1 MPPRIETKGEDMDD
15 RNLSR
20 RGFLEKASAGVA
32 VASFVPA
39 VAPKV
44 SGRPN
49 NLALKGGTPVRSKAF
64 PAWPQTNDLD
74 EANILKSLRNH
85 RWCTFDGEFIPKFE
99 KAWAQRTGTR
109 GSVMT
114 PCGTH
119 ALHMAIELLGIG
131 PGDEVLVSPYT
142 YIATIDA
149 ILLSY
154 ALPVF
159 VDSDIRTFQL
169 DPNDM
174 ERRITEHTR
183 AILPVHIYGAP
194 AHMDR
199 ILAIAE
205 KHHLDVIEDAC
216 QGHLAEWR
224 NKKLGSMGT
233 IGCFSF
239 QESKNLPGGE
249 AGAIDTN
256 REDLIA
262 KAYMYRN
269 FGADPDGPGYRI
281 RGTKYRISDFAAA
294 VLMAQLTRLDAV
306 SETREKHAERLRSG
320 LAKVPGILPQEHY
333 PESTRQ
339 NNYVVGLRCD
349 MAQFHGASREQ
360 VLKALRAEGIPI
372 GAGYP
377 PLNKEPFLEDNLTSR
392 GFRAVYSRERL
403 DKYRLQNRC
412 PHNDEL
418 CATSMTLSQEVL
430 IGSEGDVDDVV
441 EAFAKVQRN
450 AAQIVTS

>member
-1 MPPRIETKGEDMDD
+1 MDD
-15 RNLSR
+15 RSLSR
-20 RGFLEKASAGVA
+20 RVFLERASAGVA
-32 VASFVPA
+32 AASFAPA
-39 VAPKV
+39 SVPKV
-44 SGRPN
+44 FGNPN
-49 NLALKGGTPVRSKAF
+49 ALALKGGTPVRSKAF
-64 PAWPQTNDLD
+64 PAWPQTDDLD

-99 KAWAQRTGTR
+99 KAWAERSGVR
-109 GSVMT
+109 GCVMT

-119 ALHMAIELLGIG
+119 ALHMALEILGIG

-149 ILLSY
+149 ILLCY

-169 DPNDM
+169 DPNDI
-174 ERRITEHTR
+174 EHRITEHTR
-183 AILPVHIYGAP
+183 AILPVHIFGAS

-199 ILAIAE
+199 ILAIAQ

-224 NKKLGSMGT
+224 NQKLGTLGT
-233 IGCFSF
+233 LGCFSF

-249 AGAIDTN
+249 AGAIVSN

-262 KAYMYRN
+262 KAYIYRN
-269 FGADPDGPGYRI
+269 FGADPNGPGYKI

-306 SETREKHAERLRSG
+306 SAIREKHAARLRSG
-320 LAKVPGILPQEHY
+320 LAKVPGIMPQEHY

-339 NNYVVGLRCD
+339 NNYVVGLRYD
-349 MAQFHGASREQ
+349 PAQFHGASREQ
-360 VLKALRAEGIPI
+360 ILKALHAEGIPV

-377 PLNKEPFLEDNLTSR
+377 PLNKEPFLEDNLNSR
-392 GFRAVYSRERL
+392 GFRAIYSRERL
-403 DKYRLQNRC
+403 DKYRQQNRC

-418 CATSMTLSQEVL
+418 CATSMYMSHEIL
-430 IGSEGDVDDVV
+430 IGSEADVDDVV